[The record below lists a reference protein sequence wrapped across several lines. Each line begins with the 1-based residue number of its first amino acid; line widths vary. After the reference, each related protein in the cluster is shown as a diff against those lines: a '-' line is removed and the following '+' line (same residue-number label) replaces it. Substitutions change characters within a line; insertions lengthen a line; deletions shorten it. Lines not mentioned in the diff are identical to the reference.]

1 MKPIGSVEDGT
12 QVTQKGEVEIRAGG
26 QTVAKG
32 GTGGMSTEFMFR
44 NASTINDDV
53 IIRAGENAA
62 IAGPISVGAETL
74 TYTVTVG
81 SLNGSNI
88 YLVDGINNPRLRM
101 IQGSTY
107 TFNQT
112 ASTNDGHPLSFKDT
126 SGSAYT
132 TGVTYK
138 LNGSSATQSDYTNTT
153 NFNAGRSSG
162 ERSITFVVPGGAPS
176 NLRYYCTVHG
186 NDMGNLIDIEA
197 SAGSLAVHGT
207 LVIV

>member
-44 NASTINDDV
+44 NPSTINDTV

-74 TYTVTVG
+74 TYTVTT
-81 SLNGSNI
+81 STLNGSNI
-88 YLVDGINNPRLRM
+88 FVIDGVNNPRLRM
-101 IQGSTY
+101 IEGSTY
-107 TFNQT
+107 NFSNPAYGSHPISFIN
-112 ASTNDGHPLSFKDT
+112 ASTGA
-126 SGSAYT
+126 AYT
-132 TGVTYK
+132 TGVTD
-138 LNGSSATQSDYTNTT
+138 NQSST
-153 NFNAGRSSG
+153 GI
-162 ERSITFVVPGGAPS
+162 ITIVVAASAPQ
-176 NLRYYCTVHG
+176 LRYKCTTHG

-197 SAGSLAVHGT
+197 SAGSLVVHGT
-207 LVIV
+207 LVVV

>member
-1 MKPIGSVEDGT
+1 MKSIGSVEDGT

-44 NASTINDDV
+44 NASTINDNV

-74 TYTVTVG
+74 TYTVTIG
-81 SLNGSNI
+81 SVNGVNI
-88 YLVDGINNPRLRM
+88 FVIDGVNNPRLRM
-101 IQGSTY
+101 IEGSTY
-107 TFNQT
+107 NFSNPAYASHPISFIN
-112 ASTNDGHPLSFKDT
+112 AST
-126 SGSAYT
+126 GSAYT
-132 TGVTYK
+132 TGVTD
-138 LNGSSATQSDYTNTT
+138 NQSST
-153 NFNAGRSSG
+153 GI
-162 ERSITFVVPGGAPS
+162 ITIVVAASAPQ
-176 NLRYYCTVHG
+176 LRYKCTTHG